1 MPLKEGIPS
10 QVAGGSPRRVVMQ
23 TKMREWGGGVG
34 VRVGRAIAEIDV
46 EFRVAW
52 KTLDLDINTPKES
65 DSTCPDGK
73 LG

>member
-1 MPLKEGIPS
+1 
-10 QVAGGSPRRVVMQ
+10 MQ

-73 LG
+73 PG